1 MLVVSHLCGDT
12 VLTLHVAC
20 REAIN
25 QMSDFTNTGALN
37 FLLCSSTSS
46 SFGIVLHSWL
56 SIVTLIT
63 LTQML
68 QNTLKILGIYFLK
81 LFEIVIVLGTK
92 PTSYNPPS
100 TIFFEI
106 YVFLKS
112 VFKNEFR
119 IYSYNHFKKYLE

>member
-46 SFGIVLHSWL
+46 SSVYIHA
-56 SIVTLIT
+56 SIMVEYCHTYHIDSNAPKYIE
-63 LTQML
+63 
-68 QNTLKILGIYFLK
+68 NTWDIFS
-81 LFEIVIVLGTK
+81 EVI
-92 PTSYNPPS
+92 
-100 TIFFEI
+100 
-106 YVFLKS
+106 
-112 VFKNEFR
+112 
-119 IYSYNHFKKYLE
+119 